1 MLTRKY
7 KALKRFILQ
16 PLASIKPT
24 SEKFEV
30 MKRIRKANI
39 VLICIIFLSS
49 CSSSTQNK
57 KYFIL
62 PIEDWTITTPEEQ
75 GVDSDY
81 LLDMFKYI
89 KSLPS
94 LDLHSLI
101 IIRNGAIISE
111 TYWHPYDYNTTHNI
125 KSASKSILSALTG
138 ISIERGCIKNT
149 DQKIIE
155 FLPEDFFLDTRKNEI
170 SIYNLLTMTTGL
182 DWEENTE
189 PNSFD
194 IGSWNK
200 VSLIN
205 KPGKEFRY
213 NSGMTHMMS
222 AILTSNCGVSTKELA
237 DFWLFKPLGI
247 TNYQW
252 RKNENGIYYGGSDLF
267 LTPRDMCKFGL
278 LYLNHG
284 QWGNQKILEEKW
296 IKKSTSKIIDISAE
310 QNLTEDYGY
319 WWWIKDNSYMAY
331 GAGGQM
337 IEVNPK
343 LNTVIV
349 ITANSF
355 ATENDFE
362 MIISRLINQYIYP
375 AIKSAEPIPEKPEN
389 IKELNTI
396 NREFC
401 SPMFIKSEHD
411 FFYDNINGYN
421 AYKLTENPIGINFIS
436 FFFSDTSCL
445 WTYKISDKELALK
458 VGLNNRYLV
467 TATDFSVGVNP
478 EGEKI
483 ACRGKWIDNVFEL
496 EHHIIGDPSKQIFS
510 FIFKKDSV
518 HIDIDESGM
527 KMEISGE
534 KIIERE

>member
-1 MLTRKY
+1 MTLIQFPR
-7 KALKRFILQ
+7 LIL
-16 PLASIKPT
+16 
-24 SEKFEV
+24 FG
-30 MKRIRKANI
+30 
-39 VLICIIFLSS
+39 IILLS
-49 CSSSTQNK
+49 CGSSK
-57 KYFIL
+57 KDGKKDFIL
-62 PIEDWTITTPEEQ
+62 PIENWTITTPEEQ

-81 LLDMFKYI
+81 FLDMFKYI
-89 KSLPS
+89 KSISS

-101 IIRNGAIISE
+101 IIRNGAIINE
-111 TYWHPYDYNTTHNI
+111 TYWHPYDFNTTHNI

-138 ISIERGCIKNT
+138 IAIEKGCIKNI
-149 DQKIIE
+149 DQRIIE
-155 FLPEDFFLDTRKNEI
+155 FLPENFFLDPLMNEI

-205 KPGKEFRY
+205 KPGKEFGY

-237 DFWLFKPLGI
+237 DLWLFKPLGI
-247 TNYQW
+247 TYYQW

-267 LTPRDMCKFGL
+267 LTPRDMGKFGL

-284 QWGNQKILEEKW
+284 QWSSQKILEEKW
-296 IKKSTSKIIDISAE
+296 IKNSTSKIIDISAE

-319 WWWIKDNSYMAY
+319 WWWIKENSYMAY

-343 LNTVIV
+343 LYTVIV

-362 MIISRLINQYIYP
+362 MIISRLINKYIYP

-389 IKELNTI
+389 IKKLNSI
-396 NREFC
+396 NREFS
-401 SPMFIKSEHD
+401 SPSLIKSELD
-411 FFYDNINGYN
+411 LFNNNLNGYN
-421 AYKLTENPIGINFIS
+421 AYRLTDNPIGINFTS
-436 FFFSDTSCL
+436 FFFSDTSCQ
-445 WTYKISDKELALK
+445 WTYKISDKVIELM
-458 VGLNNRYLV
+458 VGLNNRYLI
-467 TATDFSVGVNP
+467 TSTDISMGVNP

-483 ACRGKWIDNVFEL
+483 ACRGKWINDVFEI
-496 EHHIIGDPSKQIFS
+496 EHHIIGDPSKQIFC
-510 FIFKKDSV
+510 FTFKKDSV
-518 HIDIDESGM
+518 NIDINDDGM
-527 KMEISGE
+527 KIEISGE
-534 KIIERE
+534 KITESE